1 MTQELTNT
9 ALYILLLPIFGLVGM
24 IALGVLSLL
33 FRSRWSA
40 PEAEARPR
48 SAPRTTPRAA
58 PGATPTLAQVPQRG
72 EPEPA

>member
-1 MTQELTNT
+1 MTNT
-9 ALYILLLPIFGLVGM
+9 ALYILLLPIFALVGM

-48 SAPRTTPRAA
+48 SAPRITPRAA
-58 PGATPTLAQVPQRG
+58 PGAANNLAQVQQNG